1 MRKYFLILSTL
12 TFSTVF
18 TTAQEIIKPN
28 VKTKTSFAIVVD
40 NLTYQQTK
48 EEIKAYQKSIEK
60 DGLGTYII
68 QHNWKNP
75 DEIKSILF
83 QLYQDKK
90 QPLEGAVFVGNIPI
104 AMVRGGQVM
113 TSAFKYPESSK
124 WENSSVASDRFYDD
138 FDLKFDYL
146 KQDEYKDRQNIHYYQ
161 FKADSPH
168 YIEMDIYTGR
178 IKPAVTGEVDNSV
191 EQIKSYLTKLVK
203 IREENNPLNHL
214 IASTGHGYNSNSS
227 ISWGNELLAFR
238 TSFPKLFQQGNTI
251 KFLNYRNSTFLKNN
265 LLTELYRDNLDFAYM
280 TGHGTV
286 DLQLLNGYPDTS
298 SPQLSMVNV
307 GRYIRSKMR
316 NAKDAGRDLEKTKTD
331 FQNSLGLNDIWFD
344 DAFDA
349 NTINEDSIFNQNM
362 DIHAEDLK
370 GVNVRVAYLNS
381 CLTGSFHK
389 KNYIAASYPFSEGK
403 NIVAF
408 ANTVGVLQ
416 DLWGTQ
422 LLGIL
427 QHGARTGHLLK
438 KTAFLETHI
447 LGDPT
452 YHFTASTAKE
462 YNSLFSKQKTSS
474 KEWKNLLKVNDAD
487 LQSYA
492 ITELAKTEPEN
503 VFSKQL
509 VEIFQTSPFD
519 NVRTQAYYQL
529 RTYNNEDFIAILPLA
544 LTDNN
549 EYIKRKALYDISDID
564 GNRYLEELINAYI
577 NDQEL
582 ARIQYRINWNFQ
594 FIDHAKAIQL
604 LKEKLEGNN
613 QIYNSNELLAEAVRK
628 LEYEQNKLSRK
639 IVDLTKEGIT
649 EKELNSELRTLR
661 LYRYQSM
668 LPYVIAILKDKSKP
682 TSNRVNAAEVI
693 SWFGL
698 STKGNQ
704 IIDQLNEIVKTESNE
719 EVIYQIN
726 KTKQIMKDASK
737 RQF

>member
-1 MRKYFLILSTL
+1 MQILKDNQPSWAAGAGL
-12 TFSTVF
+12 TYNYDDQQYP
-18 TTAQEIIKPN
+18 TTFARMEYEDYIINAQ
-28 VKTKTSFAIVVD
+28 VKKWFNMNNSNLSVGFNTALKFVGD
-40 NLTYQQTK
+40 NLLRHQ
-48 EEIKAYQKSIEK
+48 E
-60 DGLGTYII
+60 
-68 QHNWKNP
+68 NP
-75 DEIKSILF
+75 SFTNFVSRNIL
-83 QLYQDKK
+83 
-90 QPLEGAVFVGNIPI
+90 
-104 AMVRGGQVM
+104 
-113 TSAFKYPESSK
+113 
-124 WENSSVASDRFYDD
+124 
-138 FDLKFDYL
+138 
-146 KQDEYKDRQNIHYYQ
+146 
-161 FKADSPH
+161 
-168 YIEMDIYTGR
+168 
-178 IKPAVTGEVDNSV
+178 
-191 EQIKSYLTKLVK
+191 
-203 IREENNPLNHL
+203 NPN
-214 IASTGHGYNSNSS
+214 
-227 ISWGNELLAFR
+227 
-238 TSFPKLFQQGNTI
+238 
-251 KFLNYRNSTFLKNN
+251 
-265 LLTELYRDNLDFAYM
+265 FAYM

-316 NAKDAGRDLEKTKTD
+316 NAKEGNKDLNEQK
-331 FQNSLGLNDIWFD
+331 QNLQNQLGLNDKWFENV
-344 DAFDA
+344 FDKEV
-349 NTINEDSIFNQNM
+349 ILQDSIYQENLT
-362 DIHAEDLK
+362 ISLADLK
-370 GVNVRVAYLNS
+370 DWNVNAKLVYLDAYLN
-381 CLTGSFHK
+381 GSFQLDE
-389 KNYIAASYPFSEGK
+389 YIAGYYPFSKGN
-403 NIVAF
+403 NIATF
-408 ANTVGVLQ
+408 ANSVGVLQ

-452 YHFTASTAKE
+452 YHFTASTAKK

-698 STKGNQ
+698 STKSNQ